1 MSKYGFVKIER
12 DFIQSIPDANEP
24 IVHHDTSLPQTELAR
39 KVLQFAKS
47 QLSTPILN
55 HSLRVYLYSK
65 AIIKDQFPDWN
76 LDEEVIF
83 VTALL
88 HDLGTTD
95 ENLKA
100 TKMSFEYFGAIK
112 ARELVLK
119 ETNGDQDYA
128 DAVCE
133 AIIRH
138 QDLNDKGYITQ
149 LGLIIQISTVL
160 DNAGFDSVSSLIH
173 SDTLKVVNERY
184 NRDNW
189 LKCFAGVVQKENVL
203 KPWGHTSSLGV
214 EEFPANVLKNPLHY
228 T

>member
-1 MSKYGFVKIER
+1 MSTYGFAKIER

-24 IVHHDTSLPQTELAR
+24 IIHHDTTLPQTKLAQ
-39 KVLQFAKS
+39 KILQFARD
-47 QLSTPILN
+47 QLSTPTLN

-65 AIIKDQFPDWN
+65 AIIKDQFPHWD
-76 LDEEVIF
+76 LSEEVLF

-95 ENLKA
+95 ENLGA

-119 ETNGDQDYA
+119 ETGGDQDYA

-173 SDTLKVVNERY
+173 SDTLKVINQEYSREG
-184 NRDNW
+184 W
-189 LKCFAGVVQKENVL
+189 LQCFAGVVEKENEL

-214 EEFPANVLKNPLHY
+214 DEFPSNVLNNPLHY
-228 T
+228 N